1 MLTSCMFV
9 YTATQEL
16 LPLEGSDACGV
27 RPGKIVVYECTIVD
41 STATTSYEITWPDST
56 TCTLSLVNSRF
67 LGSEDGCLNDLAVAR
82 AIRIDGNNYI
92 SNISITIPNITSP
105 VSTITVKCLS
115 VEIPETVG
123 TATLDIISSGENRL
137 C

>member
-16 LPLEGSDACGV
+16 VPLEGSDTCGLH
-27 RPGKIVVYECTIVD
+27 PGKIVVYECTIIN

-56 TCTLSLVNSRF
+56 TCTLSLLNSRF
-67 LGSEDGCLNDLAVAR
+67 LGSEDECPNALAIAR
-82 AIRIDGNNYI
+82 ANRIDGNNYI
-92 SNISITIPNITSP
+92 SNISITIPNITFP

-115 VEIPETVG
+115 VEIPEIVG